1 MVRTPTL
8 IGLLTAAVGVP
19 YTATETEFGRS
30 TVQMI
35 TGSEQ
40 SAATGAVTWSERDG
54 MELGTHALRD
64 VEGIWE
70 QTIDRYRYGQSPPL
84 QSINRLASTSGRE
97 TVVGQTEPSANA
109 TGAAAAAGYQPAGA
123 SSLVGQPVQD
133 LRDVLRFDITP
144 DWVTQRFSRVST
156 VLAELNLDGLRV
168 PLVTGVSAGDL
179 AGSISYYFDRQSR
192 LQRVMLHGFTG
203 DATSVVNTMTQYYG
217 LQPEPSLE
225 AGVYTRRWNGRPVHF
240 LRISRA
246 PIVYSDAT
254 HHKFIV
260 FLELNQ
266 PDLGYGI
273 SEEAQRIISVDR
285 STGRW

>member
-30 TVQMI
+30 TVEMI
-35 TGSEQ
+35 TGSNQ
-40 SAATGAVTWSERDG
+40 ASHSSSPASWAERDG
-54 MELGTHALRD
+54 MELGTNALRD

-70 QTIDRYRYGQSPPL
+70 QTIDRYRYGQAQPM
-84 QSINRLASTSGRE
+84 QSVNRLASTSNRE
-97 TVVGQTEPSANA
+97 MVPSGSLPGMA
-109 TGAAAAAGYQPAGA
+109 TDGVAADPYSA
-123 SSLVGQPVQD
+123 SLVGQPVQD
-133 LRDVLRFDITP
+133 LREVLRFDISP

-168 PLVTGVSAGDL
+168 PLVTGTGAGDL
-179 AGSISYYFDRQSR
+179 AGTISYYFDRQSR

-203 DATSVVNTMTQYYG
+203 DATSVVNTMTQFYG
-217 LQPEPSLE
+217 LQPEPSLD

-240 LRISRA
+240 LRITRA

-273 SEEAQRIISVDR
+273 SEEAQRIMSADH

>member
-19 YTATETEFGRS
+19 YTATETDLGRS

-35 TGSEQ
+35 TGSSEAG
-40 SAATGAVTWSERDG
+40 SSIAPVTWTERDG
-54 MELGTHALRD
+54 VELGTNSLRD

-70 QTIDRYRYGQSPPL
+70 QTIDRYRYGQTQPL
-84 QSINRLASTSGRE
+84 QTVNRLASSSNRDAT
-97 TVVGQTEPSANA
+97 QSAIAPGMPVESYSVAQNSA
-109 TGAAAAAGYQPAGA
+109 
-123 SSLVGQPVQD
+123 SLVGQPVQD
-133 LRDVLRFDITP
+133 LREVLRFDISP

-168 PLVTGVSAGDL
+168 PLVTGTAAGDL

-203 DATSVVNTMTQYYG
+203 DATSVVNTMTQFYG
-217 LQPEPSLE
+217 LQLEPSLD
-225 AGVYTRRWNGRPVHF
+225 AGVYTRKWNGRPVHF
-240 LRISRA
+240 LRITRA

-254 HHKFIV
+254 HHKFII

-273 SEEAQRIISVDR
+273 SEEAQRIMSADH